1 MVSFPMRETQTK
13 ITMSYHH
20 TPIRMTK
27 TTVIIP
33 NAGEDT
39 QKLDH
44 SYIAGGNV
52 KWHRHSGKQFGS
64 SFKIKKLDLPYN
76 SAVTL
81 LDIYPREMKIY
92 FHVEM
97 CMQMFRA
104 VYWLKVGN

>member
-1 MVSFPMRETQTK
+1 
-13 ITMSYHH
+13 
-20 TPIRMTK
+20 MTK

-64 SFKIKKLDLPYN
+64 SFKIKKWTYHTTQQLHSWIFIL
-76 SAVTL
+76 
-81 LDIYPREMKIY
+81 EK
-92 FHVEM
+92 
-97 CMQMFRA
+97 
-104 VYWLKVGN
+104 